1 MAIIVVGVSVI
12 FLLTYLAVDY
22 VLTQYHHTRKSLMVL
37 GVEAAVCLL
46 LGLFLGF
53 GLAELAWYYNVAFTV
68 LIALP
73 AFSVLSLVTVETW
86 HRLKQGETDSE
97 IGAMRQRMQ
106 DLQDQSDRLT
116 WQVDNLERRKKTLE
130 REHDEDLFRQRKLE
144 NEIHRWQS
152 GSGMER
158 IRSLRIE
165 AWGEELSQLSDD
177 EMALQRR
184 DLQDQVSRD
193 DIEADREES
202 LRVRLALVELEHLR
216 RRMEEPNKKIK
227 AIKGEL
233 EDCQRRK
240 ADVDSEIRNLDRQIR
255 AWIQDRGTS
264 TDRKIELR

>member
-12 FLLTYLAVDY
+12 ILLTYLSVDY
-22 VLTQYHHTRKSLMVL
+22 VLTRYHHTRKSLMVL

-53 GLAELAWYYNVAFTV
+53 GLAELAWYYNVAFTL

-116 WQVDNLERRKKTLE
+116 WQIDNLQRRKKNLE

-165 AWGEELSQLSDD
+165 AWSEELSDLSDG
-177 EMALQRR
+177 ELAQQRQQ
-184 DLQDQVSRD
+184 LQDQVSSD
-193 DIEADREES
+193 HIEADREES
-202 LRVRLALVELEHLR
+202 LRVRLALIDLEHLQ
-216 RRMEEPNKKIK
+216 RRMAEPNKKIK
-227 AIKGEL
+227 TIKGEL